1 MPVPGT
7 LGAAAMNS
15 VRNPVAKRGLSLVE
29 NLCRGYQLSTLL
41 KKRNWQMDVVHQDRQ
56 AYALILSGGL
66 DAVVTDIETSHL
78 GGLAVLT
85 YCKRH
90 WPSITTYAIAR
101 NGGDAYLK
109 KLARDMG
116 GCRGFFYLTD
126 SRLEVDTGIGMAAQL
141 MRQPATSPATHATH
155 FPSEMEKPGRAGMIQ
170 HHG

>member
-1 MPVPGT
+1 
-7 LGAAAMNS
+7 
-15 VRNPVAKRGLSLVE
+15 
-29 NLCRGYQLSTLL
+29 
-41 KKRNWQMDVVHQDRQ
+41 MDVVRQDRQ
-56 AYALILSGGL
+56 AYALILRGEI
-66 DAVVTDIETSHL
+66 DRVITDIENSHL

-126 SRLEVDTGIGMAAQL
+126 SRLEIDNSIGMAAQM
-141 MRQPATSPATHATH
+141 MRRAVATPAAHAMHLSPETDKPVR
-155 FPSEMEKPGRAGMIQ
+155 PSMMQ